1 MDKIKKYKEI
11 REIAVN
17 SSLTVKKMYRIL
29 SGENLYR
36 VYVFSES
43 GELIRKIEPDEL
55 FDYLSM
61 KNPRDKIA

>member
-1 MDKIKKYKEI
+1 
-11 REIAVN
+11 
-17 SSLTVKKMYRIL
+17 MYRIL